1 MEISWSEGKDA
12 ILRTTRNVS
21 FQAMR
26 EEIAAAR
33 FIGPDA
39 NPGHPTQQR
48 IIVSL
53 NGYPHIVLFVV
64 DEDGNWFLKTIFP
77 SRKAKKEGRI

>member
-1 MEISWSEGKDA
+1 MEISWSEEKDKA
-12 ILRTTRNVS
+12 LRATRNVS
-21 FQAMR
+21 FQAVR
-26 EEIAAAR
+26 GEIAAGR
-33 FIGPDA
+33 FIGPEA
-39 NPGHPTQQR
+39 NPAHPTQQR

-53 NGYPHIVLFVV
+53 NGYPHIVPLVI